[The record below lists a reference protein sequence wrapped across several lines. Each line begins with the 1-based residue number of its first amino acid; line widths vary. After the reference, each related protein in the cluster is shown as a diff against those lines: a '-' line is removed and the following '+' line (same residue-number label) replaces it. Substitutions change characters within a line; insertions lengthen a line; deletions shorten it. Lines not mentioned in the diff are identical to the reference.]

1 VEVEIRVGVIYRV
14 GSEVV
19 DMLLLLLL
27 LLRLEEMTRVLS
39 RRLSL
44 EEVLLLLLLL
54 LVLLLLFRCLT
65 RELVELIG
73 RKRGISASK
82 FRTGKPQGEA
92 ER

>member
-1 VEVEIRVGVIYRV
+1 
-14 GSEVV
+14 
-19 DMLLLLLL
+19 
-27 LLRLEEMTRVLS
+27 
-39 RRLSL
+39 
-44 EEVLLLLLLL
+44 VLLLLLLL

>member
-1 VEVEIRVGVIYRV
+1 MEVEIRVGVIYRV

-19 DMLLLLLL
+19 DMLLLLL
-27 LLRLEEMTRVLS
+27 RLKEVTRVLR